1 MLNRF
6 VVAKRDANRVD
17 MTKRPYLASECEDV
31 SHCEVYRGQILKE
44 LSKKVS
50 LIQNEGLDEHRVR
63 DLNDAI
69 NKLIRE
75 KGHWERQIK
84 KLGGARALTPSAP
97 TARRPP
103 PPPPSTAPPPQP
115 RPAPPHGSTLPPAP
129 NRVRVRRGPLSDG
142 AAVIR
147 GRRGGGCAH
156 TAHPHFECRASSSR
170 LDVESRLTS
179 LALAPPPCVCV
190 EKFTVPSLTLGCAG
204 ERVDPLTLK
213 ASATARSRKA
223 ARSTS

>member
-84 KLGGARALTPSAP
+84 KLGGAR
-97 TARRPP
+97 RPP
-103 PPPPSTAPPPQP
+103 PPPPPAAPLLRRPPPLP
-115 RPAPPHGSTLPPAP
+115 RPSPAPPRPTARPYRPLQTACASGADHFRTAPRLFEDDAEEVAPTPLTHTLNAVPAP
-129 NRVRVRRGPLSDG
+129 LV
-142 AAVIR
+142 
-147 GRRGGGCAH
+147 
-156 TAHPHFECRASSSR
+156 
-170 LDVESRLTS
+170 
-179 LALAPPPCVCV
+179 
-190 EKFTVPSLTLGCAG
+190 
-204 ERVDPLTLK
+204 
-213 ASATARSRKA
+213 
-223 ARSTS
+223 